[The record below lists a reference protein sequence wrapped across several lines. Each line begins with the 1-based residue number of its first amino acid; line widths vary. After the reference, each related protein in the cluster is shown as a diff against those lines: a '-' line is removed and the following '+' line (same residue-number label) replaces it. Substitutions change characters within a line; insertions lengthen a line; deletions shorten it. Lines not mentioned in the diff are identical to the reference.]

1 MINHFLALL
10 GRQSEVDTFPML
22 FPLLKCAHVGMIALV
37 KKNSLALF
45 LVASE
50 RTVVQELLADQ
61 DASAVFLRILKLT
74 IISEAGSSFL

>member
-1 MINHFLALL
+1 MLL
-10 GRQSEVDTFPML
+10 
-22 FPLLKCAHVGMIALV
+22 PLLKCAHVGMIVLV

-74 IISEAGSSFL
+74 IISDAGSSFL

>member
-1 MINHFLALL
+1 MLL
-10 GRQSEVDTFPML
+10 
-22 FPLLKCAHVGMIALV
+22 PLLECAYVGMIVLV
-37 KKNSLALF
+37 KENSLALF

-74 IISEAGSSFL
+74 IISDASCSFLESLNNYSITP